1 MSDAEALARDL
12 GISYDVFEIDSIV
25 EEILAT
31 YGGSDGSGGDT
42 EEQWEGRYVGNTSAR
57 VRITLNY
64 LVANHG
70 NELVVGT
77 GNRAKL
83 ATGYVMKFG
92 DGGVDCNP
100 LGNLYKQQV
109 RQVGAHLGVGENLVQ
124 EAPTGGMIDY
134 GTDEEEFGVEYDTLD
149 AVLALHVD
157 GGVPAGATAR
167 ITDITEED
175 VERIVEMHEASDHE
189 RTPPTTPKSHF

>member
-25 EEILAT
+25 GEILAT

-77 GNRAKL
+77 GNRAEL

-100 LGNLYKQQV
+100 LGNLYKQ
-109 RQVGAHLGVGENLVQ
+109 
-124 EAPTGGMIDY
+124 
-134 GTDEEEFGVEYDTLD
+134 
-149 AVLALHVD
+149 
-157 GGVPAGATAR
+157 
-167 ITDITEED
+167 
-175 VERIVEMHEASDHE
+175 
-189 RTPPTTPKSHF
+189 